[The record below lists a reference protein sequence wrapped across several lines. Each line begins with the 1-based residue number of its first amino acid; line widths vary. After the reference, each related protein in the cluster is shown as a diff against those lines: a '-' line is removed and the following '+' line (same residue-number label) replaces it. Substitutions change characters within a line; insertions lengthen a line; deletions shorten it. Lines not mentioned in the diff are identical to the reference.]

1 MIDTAVKIISIN
13 CNTNNKPT
21 ENALQIAVECKAD
34 IILIQEPWFGGERV
48 RNEWTSLSSTSH
60 LGYTQILLNY
70 DTNHRLRTLTYVSK
84 TFSPSVNLVTDSPN
98 DTDI

>member
-21 ENALQIAVECKAD
+21 ENALQIAVKCKAN

-48 RNEWTSLSSTSH
+48 RNE
-60 LGYTQILLNY
+60 
-70 DTNHRLRTLTYVSK
+70 
-84 TFSPSVNLVTDSPN
+84 
-98 DTDI
+98 